1 MLTSD
6 LILASGHGAFDP
18 TQTVDVIKGLLI
30 AIVGIALIYISLAAL
45 FGGARAGNSGKV
57 ARVLAATVLALVP
70 LFIAIGIGATQFGTS
85 IFTWLLP
92 GL

>member
-1 MLTSD
+1 MLTVF
-6 LILASGHGAFDP
+6 AAAPFDP
-18 TQTVDVIKGLLI
+18 AQSVAVVKSLLI

-70 LFIAIGIGATQFGTS
+70 LFIAIGIGATQFGDS
-85 IFTWLLP
+85 IFSWLLP